1 MKSFLN
7 LPNHETHFSR
17 RTSVARAL
25 FGNYWHNL
33 ISIRNGRN
41 FEGILVEHSLF
52 TVEAREA
59 KIREGRAGAAGNI
72 ANQSWGLG

>member
-1 MKSFLN
+1 MKPSFQGEQAL
-7 LPNHETHFSR
+7 H
-17 RTSVARAL
+17 RAP
-25 FGNYWHNL
+25 FGNHWNNL

-52 TVEAREA
+52 TAEAREG
-59 KIREGRAGAAGNI
+59 KIREGRGWAAGNI